1 MPYALV
7 FVTWLVLG
15 YNLFQLSAAYSW
27 VDTQILRYRSSVR
40 EERMPTNVLRIL
52 NVLSVAF
59 LAAGYLVLLYQADL
73 AYWLLGWVALKFGLS
88 AWLSDHMQCRVL
100 CDQPYSRRTHLIA
113 KADALANALTLTFIL
128 LILVFP

>member
-27 VDTQILRYRSSVR
+27 VDEQVLRYRSTVR
-40 EERMPTNVLRIL
+40 EERMSSGTLRIL
-52 NVLSVAF
+52 NMLSVAF
-59 LAAGYLVLLYQADL
+59 LAAGYLILLYHAEL
-73 AYWLLGWVALKFGLS
+73 AFWLLGWVALKFGLS

-100 CDQPYSRRTHLIA
+100 CDRPYSRRTHLIA
-113 KADALANALTLTFIL
+113 KTDALANALTLTFIL